1 MFCSC
6 VLFVFVSSDY
16 YTQNCAKVAL
26 GIDAATGL
34 LMWVSRAYFAK
45 LEDDQFSDSSTGMLE
60 CLGPGQQ
67 VMTDKGFLISAAVA
81 ARGAR
86 LLVPPKKKRNR
97 LHNS

>member
-26 GIDAATGL
+26 GIDAGTGL

-60 CLGPGQQ
+60 CLGPG
-67 VMTDKGFLISAAVA
+67 FLISAAVA